1 MPLSPARKAEYFEK
15 MTNLLD
21 NYDRIFLVSVDN
33 VGSHQMQQIRIK
45 LRGQAE
51 VLMGKNTMM
60 RKVLATYLKTHPGHP
75 FEQLLPQMKG
85 NVGMVFTTGE
95 LGAVRTL
102 IEENRVPAPARV
114 GGIAPIDVIVP
125 AGPTGADPGQTS
137 FFQVLQI
144 ATKITKGQIEITND
158 VHLIHAGDKVG
169 NSEAMLLSKLNIRPF
184 TYGLVIVMV
193 YDSGSL
199 FEPAVL
205 DLTEE
210 VLLSRFMAGVGNIA
224 AISLAL
230 GMPTLASLPHSI
242 ANAFKKLLAI
252 TVQTDNYTFEKANAY
267 KEYLADPSKFAS
279 AAPAAGAG
287 GAAAVEE
294 KKVEEEESE
303 EEMGGMDMF
312 GGGGASDY

>member
-15 MTNLLD
+15 MVKLLD
-21 NYDRIFLVSVDN
+21 DYDRIFIVNVDN
-33 VGSHQMQQIRIK
+33 VGSKQMQQIRMK
-45 LRGQAE
+45 LRGTAE

-60 RKVLATYLKTHPGHP
+60 RKVLNTYLKSHPGHP
-75 FEQLLPQMKG
+75 YEQLLATMRG
-85 NVGMVFTTGE
+85 NVGLVFTHGDLGE
-95 LGAVRTL
+95 VRTL

-114 GGIAPIDVIVP
+114 GAIAPIDVIVP

-144 ATKITKGQIEITND
+144 PTKITKGQIEMTSD
-158 VHLIHAGDKVG
+158 VQLIKKGEKVG
-169 NSEAMLLSKLNIRPF
+169 NSEAMLLSKLDIKPF
-184 TYGLVIVMV
+184 TYGLVIESV

-199 FEPAVL
+199 FAPAVL
-205 DLTEE
+205 DLTQD
-210 VLLSRFMAGVGNIA
+210 VLLSRFMAGVSNIA
-224 AISLAL
+224 AISLVL

-252 TVQTDNYTFEKANAY
+252 TVQTDNYTFDKANAY

-279 AAPAAGAG
+279 AGGAGAG
-287 GAAAVEE
+287 GAAPAAEEAKAVEE
-294 KKVEEEESE
+294 SESE

-312 GGGGASDY
+312 GGGGSDY